1 MSFLFSF
8 HWSCIAFPPDQVT
21 DRKDPLSQSRIES
34 AGTRLLS
41 ALVSTALKSSTP
53 TTAVL
58 CVWKVEQVNWRA
70 SHLKRWEV
78 ESVQRARSQPKGQ
91 KSWRKSFRKML
102 SETRELLSCCCWV
115 ICFSA
120 ALSIWLL
127 SSFTACLHFSDFNFK
142 CNPLRGF
149 SIKYV

>member
-58 CVWKVEQVNWRA
+58 CVWKVEQVNWLISSQKMGSGISSESKESAKRSKELEKKLQEDA
-70 SHLKRWEV
+70 ERDARTVKLLLLGNMFLHCSQHLTFV
-78 ESVQRARSQPKGQ
+78 FIYG
-91 KSWRKSFRKML
+91 M
-102 SETRELLSCCCWV
+102 
-115 ICFSA
+115 
-120 ALSIWLL
+120 
-127 SSFTACLHFSDFNFK
+127 FTF
-142 CNPLRGF
+142 LRF
-149 SIKYV
+149 